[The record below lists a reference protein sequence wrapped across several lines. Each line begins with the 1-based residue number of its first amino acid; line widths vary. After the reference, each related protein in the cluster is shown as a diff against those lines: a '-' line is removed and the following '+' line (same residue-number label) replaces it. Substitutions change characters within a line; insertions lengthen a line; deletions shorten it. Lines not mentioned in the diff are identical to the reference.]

1 MEGNPMNKIWMALLL
16 LSASLLAAAQETA
29 PPNQQNPPT
38 ENREARGE
46 WRARMARN
54 GVAGTIA
61 SIQDNV
67 VTIKTQQGKEA
78 KVTVD
83 DQTRIMRDRQPAK
96 LSDFKVGDQ
105 IIVRGEST
113 GEDSWKA
120 LALFNA
126 DAMMN
131 AMRENLGKT
140 FVAGEVKSI
149 DETKLTVERI
159 DGQTQVV
166 EVDENTSFLRRRENI
181 TLPDIKLGDQI
192 FAQGELKDGVFLA
205 KTLRVGNFNQMRRM
219 TPPPNG
225 ANGDAPKP

>member
-1 MEGNPMNKIWMALLL
+1 MKKIWMALLL
-16 LSASLLAAAQETA
+16 LLGSLLAAAQEAA
-29 PPNQQNPPT
+29 PPPSQQNAPS
-38 ENREARGE
+38 ENREGRGE

-67 VTIKTQQGKEA
+67 VTVKTQQGKEA
-78 KVTVD
+78 KITVD

-120 LALFNA
+120 QALFNA

-159 DGQTQVV
+159 DGQTQVI

-181 TLPDIKLGDQI
+181 TLPDIKPGDQI
-192 FAQGELKDGVFLA
+192 FAQGELKDGVFLV

-219 TPPPNG
+219 SPPPNG
-225 ANGDAPKP
+225 ANNDAPKQ